1 MNTTEIIESYSRL
14 KNLKLVG
21 SELGIPWQSV
31 YVQLRKAGVVVTG
44 DKSRYGSA
52 TDRLAVK
59 AESEFQRLV
68 PFATNNNQ
76 VKYQAKVDFSVGG
89 VGVDI
94 KGATLKQGCKKF
106 AARRWAFCV
115 RKQEQVAE
123 FIVCFA
129 FLDSGEYRVFLI
141 PGEMVHYYQTISIGE
156 NGKSK
161 WLDYEVKPSEVFQF
175 FSEISKQDAVK
186 EAA

>member
-1 MNTTEIIESYSRL
+1 METTPVIESYERL

-21 SELGIPWQSV
+21 LELGIPWQTV
-31 YVQLRKAGVVVTG
+31 YVQLRKAGVPVTG

-59 AESEFQRLV
+59 AENEFHRLV
-68 PFATNNNQ
+68 KFAENNNQ
-76 VKYQAKVDFSVGG
+76 MKYQAKVDFSVNG

-94 KGATLKQGCKKF
+94 KGANLKQGCKRF
-106 AARRWAFCV
+106 SARRWAFCV

-129 FLDSGEYRVFLI
+129 FLDDGSYRLFLI
-141 PGEMVHYYQTISIGE
+141 PGEMVHYYQTISISE

-161 WLDYEVKPSEVFQF
+161 WLDYEINPTELEPF
-175 FSEISKQDAVK
+175 FREIQERGK
-186 EAA
+186 

>member
-1 MNTTEIIESYSRL
+1 METTIVIESYNRL

-21 SELGIPWQSV
+21 VELGIPWQTV
-31 YVQLRKAGVVVTG
+31 YVQLRKADVPVTG

-59 AESEFQRLV
+59 AENEFHSLV
-68 PFATNNNQ
+68 PFAKNNNQ
-76 VKYQAKVDFSVGG
+76 MKYQAKVDFSVNG
-89 VGVDI
+89 VGVDV
-94 KGATLKQGCKKF
+94 KGATLKQGCKRF
-106 AARRWAFCV
+106 AARRWAFFV

-129 FLDSGEYRVFLI
+129 FLDDGNYRVFLI
-141 PGEMVHYYQTISIGE
+141 PGEMIHYYQSISISE

-161 WLDYEVKPSEVFQF
+161 WLDYEINPNELKPF
-175 FSEISKQDAVK
+175 FKEINNRKV
-186 EAA
+186 